1 MIKIKKNNK
10 NLNTSN
16 NEEFSSSAAIIDEEA
31 YGNYAELLDAKIKDK
46 DVFNIGIIGP
56 YGSGKSSLIKT
67 YIDTKLKRKKD
78 KKKVITISLAN
89 FNSNDDFDDEELHD
103 VDENKKSKNSKSVA
117 DKKEGTESNKALKDI
132 DSEIEKSI
140 LQQFIFNIGKNKLP
154 FSHID
159 RVGERSNLSIVLYL
173 ASFEL
178 FLLFT
183 ILSTLKYLDKLTNT
197 IFQSLSFEFYLLITL
212 LLFFVFLFLT
222 LNHFQIKRV
231 SIKSIEAEIGENS
244 KTSIL
249 NLFID
254 EIIYFF
260 KMSKKTIVI
269 IEDLDRFDN
278 LDIFSKLR
286 EINFLLNNSEI
297 LKSKITFVYLIKDTM
312 FKSSLERAKF
322 FDYVITLMTCL
333 NSSNIKKVINKKIN
347 GEQILNENFAHYIS
361 YYIDDMRLL
370 INTINDYT
378 IYYKVLNLKNENKN
392 NEKLFSLMLYKNKYP
407 LEFAKLQKEKGEI
420 VEFIR
425 QKRESTLSNEEQI
438 KSKILKLEEEYNKLL
453 EAGISS
459 NESFINLLAGI
470 IVSKKNYN
478 RCSYNNMRCSIFDIK
493 NFKDFDKY
501 TEFYVNVGSY
511 SGPMIL
517 TKREIEKELG
527 MDLSYFASLVSN
539 NCDSVLDALVEQINQ
554 EKTKLEKIKS
564 ISLKEYLTNYA
575 NENVPL
581 KDFTRFLIINEYL
594 DENYKIFMN
603 VNYVSGKD
611 DYVTENDKYF
621 IRKMLI
627 NEKMNYDYKID
638 NPEIVINEI
647 DDELFTWNYWYN
659 YDLLNYFII
668 NDCSDNQMF
677 KKRNS
682 ALTSLKMF
690 ESRSNEFYIE
700 TINKEAHLALI
711 TNSIILENEHNLSK
725 FIISCSKLST
735 DKKDKYLKK
744 MFFDNNNN
752 ISIIKKQDINC
763 CISEYLSNHNNPIDS
778 FFNEEYCAIFIEI
791 FSELNV
797 HFKNF
802 ITDDAELIKKYNVQL
817 KQVVDKNLYEI
828 NSNNLK
834 FIEFKLFD
842 STGFCEGAYFS
853 NAATSI
859 KSVNDYLI
867 NNLEKYCNIFIH
879 ENLLCYDK
887 ENEINIILLD
897 KKLTEE
903 FKNNFIEK
911 LNTKLN
917 YNADYLENIIKQ
929 IVNKNKL
936 IANWDNAINLN
947 NRFGISYA
955 LEFIENNTES
965 LSKEVLNNE
974 NIIDLLCRNA
984 HNIEKFKEYSKAFNC
999 KLEKKYYNDEIEA
1012 SLVKNKKI
1020 DFSQESQEKI
1030 SWYCNNNYVKTI
1042 SALFETNSNI
1052 FNYFNIIIG
1061 YESLVFNII
1070 SNCSSKEIKDKIISK
1085 LVAYNVTPTI
1095 DIACDIFNF
1104 MLNSKGKNILPT
1116 LFEKIICLNDPRMP
1130 EKDKIKLINKYSY
1143 IIDDEMFK
1151 RILINID
1158 SNIQKIFDV
1167 TDSQEFDKNEFAR
1180 YKLEALSRRK
1190 MYEYDYNKDKVIVKK
1205 VAIKEEVAA

>member
-10 NLNTSN
+10 NLNTPN

-103 VDENKKSKNSKSVA
+103 VDDNKKSKNSKSVA
-117 DKKEGTESNKALKDI
+117 DKKEETESNKALKDI

-159 RVGERSNLSIVLYL
+159 RVGGESDFFIALYST
-173 ASFEL
+173 SFGL

-197 IFQSLSFEFYLLITL
+197 ILQSLSFEFYLLITL

-260 KMSKKTIVI
+260 KRSKKNIVI

-347 GEQILNENFAHYIS
+347 GEQILNENFSHYIS

-438 KSKILKLEEEYNKLL
+438 KSKILKLEEEYNKLSK
-453 EAGISS
+453 AGISS

-470 IVSKKNYN
+470 ILNSI
-478 RCSYNNMRCSIFDIK
+478 NNTTYCRHNPYCNIRHIRNFK
-493 NFKDFDKY
+493 NFDNY
-501 TEFYVNVGSY
+501 IEFFIDTRY
-511 SGPMIL
+511 GPLFL

-539 NCDSVLDALVEQINQ
+539 NCDSVLDALVELINQ

-711 TNSIILENEHNLSK
+711 TNSIILENEHNLSN
-725 FIISCSKLST
+725 FIISCSELST

-802 ITDDAELIKKYNVQL
+802 TTNDAELIKKYNVQL

-842 STGFCEGAYFS
+842 SIGFCEGAYFS
-853 NAATSI
+853 NAAVSI

-867 NNLEKYCNIFIH
+867 NNLEKYCNIFIN
-879 ENLLCYDK
+879 ENLLCSDK

-903 FKNNFIEK
+903 FKKNFIEK
-911 LNTKLN
+911 INTKLN

-955 LEFIENNTES
+955 LEFIENNVEN
-965 LSKEVLNNE
+965 LSKEKLNDE
-974 NIIDLLCRNA
+974 NMIDLLCKKANDV
-984 HNIEKFKEYSKAFNC
+984 EKFKEYSKAFNC
-999 KLEKKYYNDEIEA
+999 NFEKKYYKDDINAILVMNKKISLTKDEIE
-1012 SLVKNKKI
+1012 
-1020 DFSQESQEKI
+1020 
-1030 SWYCNNNYVKTI
+1030 WYCRNNYIKTI
-1042 SALFETNSNI
+1042 AALFDNDSKV
-1052 FNYFNIIIG
+1052 FDYFNLIINYQNIIF
-1061 YESLVFNII
+1061 YII
-1070 SNCSSKEIKDKIISK
+1070 SNCSNNELKDRIIWEA
-1085 LVAYNVTPTI
+1085 VTYNIDPTGNIAY
-1095 DIACDIFNF
+1095 DIFYNIS
-1104 MLNSKGKNILPT
+1104 NRNRNKNISLI
-1116 LFEKIICLNDPRMP
+1116 LLEKLICLKDSRIP
-1130 EKDKIKLINKYSY
+1130 EKDKIKLINKYCP
-1143 IIDDEMFK
+1143 IIDDEIFK
-1151 RILINID
+1151 RMLINVD
-1158 SNIQKIFDV
+1158 SDMQKIFEV
-1167 TDSQEFDKNEFAR
+1167 TSKQEFDKKEFTKNKLDLLVR
-1180 YKLEALSRRK
+1180 KNMYK
-1190 MYEYDYNKDKVIVKK
+1190 YDEDDDKIIIEKIS
-1205 VAIKEEVAA
+1205 IKEEVAA

>member
-1 MIKIKKNNK
+1 MINIKKNNK

-103 VDENKKSKNSKSVA
+103 VDDNKKSKNSKSSV
-117 DKKEGTESNKALKDI
+117 DKNEETESNKALKDI

-159 RVGERSNLSIVLYL
+159 RVGGKSDFFIALYSM
-173 ASFEL
+173 SFGL

-197 IFQSLSFEFYLLITL
+197 IFQSLPFEFYLLITL

-347 GEQILNENFAHYIS
+347 GEQNLNENFAHYIS

-392 NEKLFSLMLYKNKYP
+392 NEKLFSLMLYKNKYS

-438 KSKILKLEEEYNKLL
+438 KSKILKLEEEYNKLSK
-453 EAGISS
+453 AGISS

-517 TKREIEKELG
+517 TKHEIEKELG

-539 NCDSVLDALVEQINQ
+539 NCNSVLNALMELINQ

-603 VNYVSGKD
+603 VNYMSGKD
-611 DYVTENDKYF
+611 DYVSENDKCF

-725 FIISCSKLST
+725 FIISCSELSI

-842 STGFCEGAYFS
+842 ATGFCDGAYFS

-955 LEFIENNTES
+955 LEFIENNVEN
-965 LSKEVLNNE
+965 LSKEKLNDE
-974 NIIDLLCRNA
+974 NMIDLLCKKANDV
-984 HNIEKFKEYSKAFNC
+984 EKFKEYSKAFNC
-999 KLEKKYYNDEIEA
+999 NFEKKYYKDDINAILVMNKKISLTKDEIE
-1012 SLVKNKKI
+1012 
-1020 DFSQESQEKI
+1020 
-1030 SWYCNNNYVKTI
+1030 WYCRNNYIKTI
-1042 SALFETNSNI
+1042 AALFDNDSKV
-1052 FNYFNIIIG
+1052 FDYFNLIINYQNIIF
-1061 YESLVFNII
+1061 YII
-1070 SNCSSKEIKDKIISK
+1070 SNCSNNELKDRIIWEA
-1085 LVAYNVTPTI
+1085 VTYNIDPTGNIAY
-1095 DIACDIFNF
+1095 DIFYNIS
-1104 MLNSKGKNILPT
+1104 NRNRNKNISLI
-1116 LFEKIICLNDPRMP
+1116 LLEKLICLKDSRIP
-1130 EKDKIKLINKYSY
+1130 EKDKIKLINKYCP
-1143 IIDDEMFK
+1143 IIDDEIFK
-1151 RILINID
+1151 RMLINVD
-1158 SNIQKIFDV
+1158 SDMQKIFEV
-1167 TDSQEFDKNEFAR
+1167 TSKQEFDKKEFTKNKLDLLVR
-1180 YKLEALSRRK
+1180 KNMYK
-1190 MYEYDYNKDKVIVKK
+1190 YDEDDDKIIIEKIS
-1205 VAIKEEVAA
+1205 IKEEVAA

>member
-1 MIKIKKNNK
+1 MQKNNK
-10 NLNTSN
+10 NLNTFN

-31 YGNYAELLDAKIKDK
+31 YGNYAKLLDAKIKDK

-67 YIDTKLKRKKD
+67 YVDTKLKRKKD
-78 KKKVITISLAN
+78 KKKVTTISLAN
-89 FNSNDDFDDEELHD
+89 FNSNDDFDDDKLHD
-103 VDENKKSKNSKSVA
+103 VDDNKKSKNSKSSS
-117 DKKEGTESNKALKDI
+117 DKKEGTENNKALKDI

-140 LQQFIFNIGKNKLP
+140 LQQFIFNVEKNKLP

-159 RVGERSNLSIVLYL
+159 RVGEKSGFFIALYS

-178 FLLFT
+178 FLLFI
-183 ILSTLKYLDKLTNT
+183 ILSTLKYLNKLTNT
-197 IFQSLSFEFYLLITL
+197 IFQSLPFEFYLLITV

-260 KMSKKTIVI
+260 KRSKKTIVI

-286 EINFLLNNSEI
+286 EINFLLNNSKI

-425 QKRESTLSNEEQI
+425 QKRESTLSNEEEI
-438 KSKILKLEEEYNKLL
+438 KSKILKLEEEYNKLS

-470 IVSKKNYN
+470 ISN
-478 RCSYNNMRCSIFDIK
+478 STNNTTYCRHNPYCNIRYIRNLK
-493 NFKDFDKY
+493 NFDNY
-501 TEFYVNVGSY
+501 IEFYIDTRYGQLF
-511 SGPMIL
+511 L

-539 NCDSVLDALVEQINQ
+539 NCNSVLDALMELINQ

-603 VNYVSGKD
+603 VNYMSGID
-611 DYVTENDKYF
+611 DYVSENDKCF
-621 IRKMLI
+621 IRKILI

-647 DDELFTWNYWYN
+647 NDELFTWNYWYN

-711 TNSIILENEHNLSK
+711 TNSIILENEHNLSN
-725 FIISCSKLST
+725 FIISCSELST

-752 ISIIKKQDINC
+752 ISIIKTQDIDC
-763 CISEYLSNHNNPIDS
+763 CISKYLSNHNNPIDS
-778 FFNEEYCAIFIEI
+778 FFNEEYCSIFIEI
-791 FSELNV
+791 FSKLNV

-802 ITDDAELIKKYNVQL
+802 TTDDTELIKKYNVQL
-817 KQVVDKNLYEI
+817 KQAVDKNLYEI

-842 STGFCEGAYFS
+842 ATGFCEGAYFS
-853 NAATSI
+853 NAAVSI

-867 NNLEKYCNIFIH
+867 NNLEKYCNIFIN
-879 ENLLCYDK
+879 ENILCSDK
-887 ENEINIILLD
+887 QKEINIILLD
-897 KKLTEE
+897 NKLTEE

-917 YNADYLENIIKQ
+917 YNANYLENIIKQ

-936 IANWDNAINLN
+936 IANWNNAINLN

-955 LEFIENNTES
+955 LEFIENNTVI

-999 KLEKKYYNDEIEA
+999 NLEKKYYNDEIEA
-1012 SLVKNKKI
+1012 ILVKNKKI

-1030 SWYCNNNYVKTI
+1030 SWYCNSNYVKTI
-1042 SALFETNSNI
+1042 SALFETNSKI

-1104 MLNSKGKNILPT
+1104 MLNSKSKNILPT

-1180 YKLEALSRRK
+1180 YELEALSRRK
-1190 MYEYDYNKDKVIVKK
+1190 MYECDYNKDKVIVKK
-1205 VAIKEEVAA
+1205 VTIKEEVAA